1 MSGNVRKAVAPQSR
15 RIENMLAR
23 GTLTAL
29 NRARKMQRIQAKL
42 LGGESKQSMEF
53 FEQYGITSAPHDGAE
68 LLAAFMDGDRS
79 HGVVIC
85 VADRRYR
92 LLVEQGEV
100 AIYDDQEQCVH
111 LTRTGIVI
119 EGKGFPIALK
129 STEKVLVDSPMLE
142 CTGDIKDNCETTG
155 LTMQAMRTKYNT
167 HVHTDPSFS
176 PYPSPQ
182 MTP

>member
-1 MSGNVRKAVAPQSR
+1 VSGNVRKAMAPQAR

-23 GTLTAL
+23 GTLTTL

-68 LLAAFMDGDRS
+68 VLAAFLDGDRS

-92 LLVEQGEV
+92 LLLESGEV
-100 AIYDDQEQCVH
+100 AIYDDLEQCVH
-111 LTRTGIVI
+111 LTRDGIVI
-119 EGKGFPIALK
+119 EGKALPITIK
-129 STEKVLVDSPMLE
+129 STTKVRLETPSLE
-142 CTGDIKDNCETTG
+142 CTGEIKDLCDGAGTT
-155 LTMQAMRTKYNT
+155 MSHMRTKYNAHSN
-167 HVHTDPSFS
+167 HVGAT
-176 PYPSPQ
+176 
-182 MTP
+182 TPNQPM

>member
-1 MSGNVRKAVAPQSR
+1 MSSNVRKTMAPQSR
-15 RIENMLAR
+15 RVENMLAR
-23 GTLTAL
+23 GTLTSL

-68 LLAAFMDGDRS
+68 VLAAFMDGDRS

-92 LLVEQGEV
+92 MLLEQGEV

-111 LTRTGIVI
+111 LTRDGIVI
-119 EGKGFPIALK
+119 EGKALPITIK
-129 STEKVLVDSPMLE
+129 STTKVRLVTPTLE
-142 CTGDIKDNCETTG
+142 CTGEIKDRCDSDG
-155 LTMQAMRTKYNT
+155 VTMEAMRNTYNGHT
-167 HVHTDPSFS
+167 HPPAGAAASPS
-176 PYPSPQ
+176 
-182 MTP
+182 M

>member
-1 MSGNVRKAVAPQSR
+1 MNNLRRATSPQR
-15 RIENMLAR
+15 RAIENMLAR
-23 GTLTAL
+23 GTLTSL

-92 LLVEQGEV
+92 MVIEQGEV
-100 AIYDDQEQCVH
+100 AIYDDLEQCVH
-111 LTRTGIVI
+111 LTRDGIVI
-119 EGKGFPIALK
+119 EGKTFPITLK
-129 STEKVLVDSPMLE
+129 STIKVRLETPLLE
-142 CTGDIKDNCETTG
+142 CTGEIKDRCESDG
-155 LTMQAMRTKYNT
+155 RSMEEMRNIYNGHNHIT
-167 HVHTDPSFS
+167 S
-176 PYPSPQ
+176 PNAPAPNAQ
-182 MTP
+182 M